1 MRIKKYQAVLLAV
14 SLFAGLLLGGFA
26 ILRMIDAPERS
37 HRERDQVAREGARL
51 YSRIEN
57 FAPINDRAELKSAI
71 NSWEWRSPRTLPEAQ
86 ASALKSLLAEFLELR
101 FGSDDARAYREWR
114 LNGGFG
120 WVRDSARFREG
131 YFIDH
136 AALEWFG
143 ETVTEPFDHAYWFD
157 KFFTRVFEDD
167 GANSR
172 LKSVSSGSD
181 VGVWL
186 IHMLSI
192 DDIAEPLV
200 ETDRIPL
207 ELWYGKAGGGANR
220 WLVPK
225 VSERDLLE
233 QQGRV
238 LIARAY
244 FIAEAHDGSRYPCT
258 VRFHW
263 DPFAQRWMLTS
274 FGTNNR
280 PWGVGRGWFI

>member
-1 MRIKKYQAVLLAV
+1 MNRRTLIVVCILVSLAMLLAGV
-14 SLFAGLLLGGFA
+14 AVWRVVDSPNRD
-26 ILRMIDAPERS
+26 LRELNRI
-37 HRERDQVAREGARL
+37 AREGARL
-51 YSRIEN
+51 YNRIEN
-57 FAPINDRAELKSAI
+57 FAPINDRAALAGAI
-71 NSWEWRSPRTLPEAQ
+71 DSWEWRSPRTLPEAQ
-86 ASALKSLLAEFLELR
+86 TAALKSLLAEFLERR
-101 FGSDDARAYREWR
+101 FVHDDAAAYLEWR
-114 LNGGFG
+114 LASGFR
-120 WVRDSARFREG
+120 WIDNPDQFREW
-131 YFIDH
+131 YDIDIL
-136 AALEWFG
+136 AKNWFD

-157 KFFTRVFEDD
+157 KFFTRVFEDK
-167 GANSR
+167 GASDH
-172 LKSVSSGSD
+172 LKSVSAGSD

-186 IHMLSI
+186 IHMLTI
-192 DDIAEPLV
+192 DAVDEPFIHPN
-200 ETDRIPL
+200 RIPE
-207 ELWYGKAGGGANR
+207 ELWYGRSGGGANR

-280 PWGVGRGWFI
+280 PWGVGRGWFM